1 MTTSEYGQQGVKDD
15 ADAILVDHSLAANN
29 SRTNLWPIAIG
40 SVATILVLAG
50 VATALFQ
57 RESMEQEITRLS
69 QELLSSRKNVERLI
83 TENALLER
91 KLQALIDSTQ
101 SDSPVIHSESSVVI
115 ASADPS
121 GIDTIKATADQS
133 KEPAGEMISATAE
146 PAKEAVVETDTA
158 TGLSDVMGQSA
169 SLPDTAESAAE
180 SQGVFA
186 PLAKTPNATSAGS
199 GKELGAWAV
208 VVGAFSTESNHDNL
222 VSALESEG
230 YEVVTQT
237 ITRGGRELQQVK
249 VIGFSTK
256 SDGTAAAAAIER
268 TYRTGRLRVVSD
280 SIDTGKSRQQESVPG
295 APLSSSSGEVAS
307 SSKGRGES
315 ASSGI
320 SSNTSNKGVSG
331 NTESSA
337 ARWFI
342 YIDTF
347 TDSNEANDLAK
358 DLGNKGY
365 NAKVAVEYRAG
376 NLYYRVQVVGIDSRQ
391 AGEDIVSNLVESGD
405 LPNIQLRTY

>member
-1 MTTSEYGQQGVKDD
+1 MTSSEYGQQGAKDD
-15 ADAILVDHSLAANN
+15 ADAILIDHSLVSNN

-40 SVATILVLAG
+40 SVAAILVLAG
-50 VATALFQ
+50 VASALFQ
-57 RESMEQEITRLS
+57 RESMEQEITKLS
-69 QELLSSRKNVERLI
+69 QEFLSSRKNVERLI
-83 TENALLER
+83 TENALLEKR
-91 KLQALIDSTQ
+91 LNALVDNTPSG
-101 SDSPVIHSESSVVI
+101 SSVSHSESPAGI
-115 ASADPS
+115 APADPS
-121 GIDTIKATADQS
+121 SKDAVEATAGQS
-133 KEPAGEMISATAE
+133 KEPAGEILASTAE
-146 PAKEAVVETDTA
+146 AANEAVVKPDIA
-158 TGLSDVMGQSA
+158 TGFSDGMDQRGS
-169 SLPDTAESAAE
+169 SLNTAESAAG

-186 PLAKTPNATSAGS
+186 PVAKTPNAASAGS
-199 GKELGAWAV
+199 GKGLGAWAV
-208 VVGAFSTESNHDNL
+208 VVGAFSNQSNLNNL

-237 ITRGGRELQQVK
+237 ITREERELQQVK
-249 VIGFSTK
+249 IIGFSTK
-256 SDGTAAAAAIER
+256 GDATNAAASIEQ

-280 SIDTGKSRQQESVPG
+280 SMDAGKSGQQDAVPG
-295 APLSSSSGEVAS
+295 APLSSSSRGVDS
-307 SSKGRGES
+307 SSEES
-315 ASSGI
+315 DEGASSGK

-331 NTESSA
+331 NTGSSA

-342 YIDTF
+342 YIDTL
-347 TDSNEANDLAK
+347 TDSNEAHDLAK

>member
-1 MTTSEYGQQGVKDD
+1 MTSSEYRQQGAKDD
-15 ADAILVDHSLAANN
+15 ADAILIDHSLVANN

-40 SVATILVLAG
+40 SVAAILVLAG
-50 VATALFQ
+50 VASALFQ

-83 TENALLER
+83 TENALLEKR
-91 KLQALIDSTQ
+91 LNALIDNTPSG
-101 SDSPVIHSESSVVI
+101 SPVSHFELPAGI

-121 GIDTIKATADQS
+121 GKDAVEATSGPSEKPD
-133 KEPAGEMISATAE
+133 GEMITAITE
-146 PAKEAVVETDTA
+146 PAKNAVIETDTA
-158 TGLSDVMGQSA
+158 TGLPDVMEQRGS
-169 SLPDTAESAAE
+169 PPETAESAAG
-180 SQGVFA
+180 SQGVLA
-186 PLAKTPNATSAGS
+186 PVAKTPNATSVGS
-199 GKELGAWAV
+199 GKDLGTWAV
-208 VVGAFSTESNHDNL
+208 VVGAFSNKSNLNNL
-222 VSALESEG
+222 VLALESEG

-237 ITRGGRELQQVK
+237 ITREERELQQVK
-249 VIGFSTK
+249 IIGFSTK
-256 SDGTAAAAAIER
+256 GDATNASAAVEQ

-280 SIDTGKSRQQESVPG
+280 SMDTGKSGQQESIPG
-295 APLSSSSGEVAS
+295 APLSSSGREVAS
-307 SSKGRGES
+307 SSKERGES
-315 ASSGI
+315 ASPAT
-320 SSNTSNKGVSG
+320 SSNTGSTGVSG
-331 NTESSA
+331 NTQSST

-342 YIDTF
+342 YVDTF
-347 TDSNEANDLAK
+347 TDSNAANDLAK